1 MSEEVK
7 KKMNQKHN
15 LKAPNSKGL
24 PTLFFKKYWN
34 IVGEVIVDLVGY
46 FK

>member
-7 KKMNQKHN
+7 KKMNQKHTLN
-15 LKAPNSKGL
+15 APNSDDL
-24 PTLFFKKYWN
+24 PSLFFKKYWN

>member
-1 MSEEVK
+1 MSGKVK
-7 KKMNQKHN
+7 KKMNQKHT
-15 LKAPNSKGL
+15 LKAPNSNGL
-24 PTLFFKKYWN
+24 STLFFKKYWN